1 MVFKDQSVPS
11 GPKNRPTITAEG
23 VGECMEGQIGG
34 KSGPGVFRTRQSGL
48 ESALGRVLVGT
59 KNLGPPP
66 RGVSGVVFPAPPLAR
81 LLINSKP

>member
-59 KNLGPPP
+59 KNLRPPP
-66 RGVSGVVFPAPPLAR
+66 PPVPGVDFLAPPLAR
-81 LLINSKP
+81 